1 MKKIVLLCVV
11 ILVAML
17 TGCASVPMASL
28 DQDSKAKDFTPRSEK
43 ATLFIYRNETFG
55 AAIPVTVSVN
65 ERTIG
70 QTASKTY
77 FRFNIN
83 PGRYKIKAHA
93 ENVAELSVDA
103 VAGRNYFI
111 WQEMKMGMWTARA
124 KLTQVDDSTG
134 RSGVSESKLIAS
146 TVSDQELETTVATS
160 APAVVAPA
168 GVDLTAAEKLR
179 ELQKLK
185 DEGVISES
193 EFEEKKVQLLDKL

>member
-1 MKKIVLLCVV
+1 MKKVVLLCMA

-28 DQDSKAKDFTPRSEK
+28 DQDAKAKDFTPRPDK

-55 AAIPVTVSVN
+55 AAIPITVSVN

-77 FRFNIN
+77 FRFNVN

-103 VAGRNYFI
+103 IAGRNYYI
-111 WQEMKMGMWTARA
+111 WQEMKMGMWSARA
-124 KLTQVDDSTG
+124 NLTQVDDSTG
-134 RSGVSESKLIAS
+134 QAGVSESKLIAS
-146 TVSDQELETTVATS
+146 TVSDQELEATVAT
-160 APAVVAPA
+160 PAAAVST
-168 GVDLTAAEKLR
+168 GVDLTASEKLR

-193 EFEEKKVQLLDKL
+193 EFETKKAELLDKL

>member
-1 MKKIVLLCVV
+1 MKKVVLLCIAVM
-11 ILVAML
+11 VAML

-28 DQDSKAKDFTPRSEK
+28 DQDAKAKDFTPQSDK

-55 AAIPVTVSVN
+55 AAIPITVSVN

-77 FRFNIN
+77 FRFNVN

-103 VAGRNYFI
+103 IAGRNYYI
-111 WQEMKMGMWTARA
+111 WQEMKMGMWSARA
-124 KLTQVDDSTG
+124 NLTQVDDSTG
-134 RSGVSESKLIAS
+134 RAGVSESKLIAS
-146 TVSDQELETTVATS
+146 TVSDQELEATVA
-160 APAVVAPA
+160 APAPAAAAPA
-168 GVDLTAAEKLR
+168 GIDLTASEKLR

-193 EFEEKKVQLLDKL
+193 EFETKKAQLLEKL

>member
-1 MKKIVLLCVV
+1 MKKIVLLCMA

-28 DQDSKAKDFTPRSEK
+28 DQDAKAKDFTPQPDK

-55 AAIPVTVSVN
+55 AAIPITVSVN
-65 ERTIG
+65 DRTIG

-77 FRFNIN
+77 FRFNVN

-103 VAGRNYFI
+103 ISGRNYFI
-111 WQEMKMGMWTARA
+111 WQEMKMGMWSARA
-124 KLTQVDDSTG
+124 NLTQVDDSTG
-134 RSGVSESKLIAS
+134 RAGVSESKLIAS
-146 TVSDQELETTVATS
+146 TVSDQELDATVTAS
-160 APAVVAPA
+160 APAVVVPA
-168 GVDLTAAEKLR
+168 GVDLTASAKLR

-193 EFEEKKVQLLDKL
+193 EFETKKAQLLDKL

>member
-11 ILVAML
+11 ISVAML
-17 TGCASVPMASL
+17 TGCTSVPMASL

-193 EFEEKKVQLLDKL
+193 EFEEKKVQFLDKL

>member
-1 MKKIVLLCVV
+1 MKNVVLLCMA
-11 ILVAML
+11 ILAAML

-28 DQDSKAKDFTPRSEK
+28 DQDAKAKDFTPQPDK

-55 AAIPVTVSVN
+55 AAIPITVSVN
-65 ERTIG
+65 DRTIG

-77 FRFNIN
+77 FRFNVN

-103 VAGRNYFI
+103 ISGRNYFI
-111 WQEMKMGMWTARA
+111 WQEMKMGMWSARA
-124 KLTQVDDSTG
+124 NLTQVDDSTG
-134 RSGVSESKLIAS
+134 RAGVSESKLIAS
-146 TVSDQELETTVATS
+146 TVSDQELDATVTAS
-160 APAVVAPA
+160 APAVVVPA
-168 GVDLTAAEKLR
+168 GVDLTASAKLR

-193 EFEEKKVQLLDKL
+193 EFETKKAQLLDKL

>member
-193 EFEEKKVQLLDKL
+193 EFEEKKVQFLDKL

>member
-1 MKKIVLLCVV
+1 MKKIVLLCMA

-28 DQDSKAKDFTPRSEK
+28 DQDAKAKDFTPRPDK

-55 AAIPVTVSVN
+55 AAIPITVSVN
-65 ERTIG
+65 DRTIG

-77 FRFNIN
+77 FRFNVN

-103 VAGRNYFI
+103 IAGRNYFI
-111 WQEMKMGMWTARA
+111 WQEMKMGMWSARA
-124 KLTQVDDSTG
+124 NLTQVDDSSG
-134 RSGVSESKLIAS
+134 RAGVSESKLIAS
-146 TVSDQELETTVATS
+146 TVSDQELDATVTAS
-160 APAVVAPA
+160 APAVVAPV
-168 GVDLTAAEKLR
+168 GVDLTASAKLR

-193 EFEEKKVQLLDKL
+193 EFETKKAQLLDKL

>member
-1 MKKIVLLCVV
+1 MKKVVLLCMAV
-11 ILVAML
+11 LVAML

-28 DQDSKAKDFTPRSEK
+28 DQDAKAKDFTPRPDK

-55 AAIPVTVSVN
+55 AAIPITVSVN

-77 FRFNIN
+77 FRFNVN

-93 ENVAELSVDA
+93 ENVAELNVDA

-124 KLTQVDDSTG
+124 NLTQVDDETG
-134 RSGVSESKLIAS
+134 HAGVSESKLIAS
-146 TVSDQELETTVATS
+146 TVSDQELDGTVAAAT
-160 APAVVAPA
+160 PAAVAPP
-168 GVDLTAAEKLR
+168 GVDLTAAKKLR

-185 DEGVISES
+185 DDGVISES
-193 EFEEKKVQLLDKL
+193 EFETKKAELLDKL